1 MVGSSI
7 LPACIH
13 KGKLYF
19 LFGKEN
25 DLADTPGWSDFGG
38 GVDKGENV
46 FDAALREGGEELT
59 GFLGGGV
66 ELRALIKKHGGVYKK
81 TVQTYNAHIF
91 HYPYDPL
98 LPVYYNNNHKFLWNR
113 MDKKMLNDTKLFEK
127 IEVAWF
133 SIEDIKKRRGE
144 FRNFYREIVDE
155 ILKDESKIRQ
165 FLEQPMVVKHHVDAT
180 HPAKRDDNQRVFVQR
195 TNIIKGHKK
204 SRKIKG
210 GKNRKNKTIRSVIV

>member
-7 LPACIH
+7 LPACLH
-13 KGKLYF
+13 KGALYF

-38 GVDKGENV
+38 GVDKGEDI

-59 GFLGGGV
+59 GFLGGGA
-66 ELRALIKKHGGVYKK
+66 ELRALIKKHGGIHKK
-81 TVQTYNAHIF
+81 TVKTYNMHIF

-98 LPVYYNNNHKFLWNR
+98 LPVYYNNNHKFLWNK

-133 SIEDIKKRRGE
+133 SIEDMKKRRGE

-155 ILKDESKIRQ
+155 LIKDQSNICR
-165 FLEQPMVVKHHVDAT
+165 FLEQPMVV
-180 HPAKRDDNQRVFVQR
+180 PRVFVQR
-195 TNIIKGHKK
+195 TNIMKGHKQ
-204 SRKIKG
+204 SRKFKG
-210 GKNRKNKTIRSVIV
+210 GKNRKNKTMRSVIV